1 MKLRHRA
8 GSRTYYI
15 EHSTNI
21 GVYMISDRKV
31 CLIDTG
37 RNGDGEKID
46 ELISSEGWE
55 IEYIINTHTHID
67 HLGGN
72 RYLMGNIS
80 CPGILC

>member
-1 MKLRHRA
+1 MMKGVTMKLRPA

-37 RNGDGEKID
+37 RNGDGEKICLLYTSDAAD
-46 ELISSEGWE
+46 EL
-55 IEYIINTHTHID
+55 
-67 HLGGN
+67 
-72 RYLMGNIS
+72 
-80 CPGILC
+80 